1 MGPFDPIDVTNQDI
15 SVNVPVNTQPSVI
28 NDILSNLPNIFG
40 GIASIFGNQQQVQQ
54 PVQVRQ
60 DLTPVYLI
68 GGAIILILLTKK

>member
-1 MGPFDPIDVTNQDI
+1 MGPFDPQEITNQDI

-28 NDILSNLPNIFG
+28 SDILSNLPNIFS
-40 GIASIFGNQQQVQQ
+40 GIAGIFGNQQQVQQ

-60 DLTPVYLI
+60 DLTPVYIL